1 MPLVQVSLAAHAWVG
16 HDAAILDGI
25 YRAMRDT
32 FAVPENDR
40 FCLLTRHGSGEIVY
54 DRAYPGVAHS
64 DATVFVRI
72 TCNDTRGKEQKRAL
86 YAAIA
91 ANLAE
96 APGIAGDDVFVN
108 LVEVKAENWSFGGG
122 VMQYG

>member
-1 MPLVQVSLAAHAWVG
+1 MPLVHVALAADAWVG
-16 HDAAILDGI
+16 RDAEILDAVH
-25 YRAMRDT
+25 RAMRET
-32 FAVPENDR
+32 FAVPQNDR
-40 FCLLTRHGSGEIVY
+40 FLFLDRHGPGEIDY
-54 DRAYPGVAHS
+54 DRTYPDVSRS

-72 TCNDTRGKEQKRAL
+72 TCNDTRSKEQKRAL

-91 ANLAE
+91 RELGATVGVA
-96 APGIAGDDVFVN
+96 ADDVFVN

>member
-1 MPLVQVSLAAHAWVG
+1 MPLVQVSLAADAWVG
-16 HDAAILDGI
+16 HDAEILDAV
-25 YRAMRDT
+25 YRAMRET

-40 FCLLTRHGSGEIVY
+40 FCLLTRHGPGEIVY
-54 DRAYPGVAHS
+54 DRTYPNVARS

-72 TCNDTRGKEQKRAL
+72 TCNDTRSKDQKRAL

-91 ANLAE
+91 HELAA
-96 APGIAGDDVFVN
+96 APGVAADDVFVN

-122 VMQYG
+122 LMQYG